1 MTSPAA
7 ADATMIAQ
15 ICLVTGG
22 TSIARNRRCKV
33 QLAVKF
39 LSYTS
44 HWRMCSQRVR
54 CHCYISLH
62 NSSCIMG
69 SCNMNSSSC
78 YQNMNSLQSSNCC
91 DRNSQMHVTS
101 IGTQRAETVIIFS
114 QSLEL
119 ARRAAHDNAVA
130 NL

>member
-1 MTSPAA
+1 
-7 ADATMIAQ
+7 
-15 ICLVTGG
+15 
-22 TSIARNRRCKV
+22 
-33 QLAVKF
+33 
-39 LSYTS
+39 
-44 HWRMCSQRVR
+44 
-54 CHCYISLH
+54 
-62 NSSCIMG
+62 
-69 SCNMNSSSC
+69 
-78 YQNMNSLQSSNCC
+78 MNSLQSSNCC